1 MKTEKIMVID
11 TETVT
16 GTYGLLS
23 VGVVVLERNGEKITP
38 IDTYFGFSDE
48 FEYGFYFAQQYAY
61 AARNGIKRKSRREIE
76 AELADLVRRY
86 NVKTAFAY
94 NASFDKTVAEAYLPV
109 LQFTWLDLMKPARQ
123 ILAGAEHYPA
133 YKKLHPHIELTR
145 GGLLKRGYSV
155 ECVGRYLGLP
165 HETHVA
171 VEDAQMETEIAVQLG
186 LFSRASVC

>member
-1 MKTEKIMVID
+1 MQKIIVID

-23 VGVVVLERNGEKITP
+23 VGAVVLEWNGVKVTP
-38 IDTYFGFSDE
+38 LDTYFGFSNE
-48 FEYGFYFAQQYAY
+48 FEHGFYFAQQYAY
-61 AARNGIKRKSRREIE
+61 ALRNSVRRKPRREIE

-86 NVKTAFAY
+86 GVNTAFAY
-94 NASFDKTVAEAYLPV
+94 NAGFDKAVASAYLPT

-133 YKKLHPHIELTR
+133 YKKLHPHSELTR
-145 GGLLKRGYSV
+145 GGILKRGYSV
-155 ECVGRYLGLP
+155 DCVGRYLGLP

-171 VEDAQMETEIAVQLG
+171 IEDALMETEIAVRLG
-186 LFSRASVC
+186 LFDCASVC

>member
-1 MKTEKIMVID
+1 MRKTIVID

-23 VGVVVLERNGEKITP
+23 VGAVILERHGDSVNLLA
-38 IDTYFGFSDE
+38 TYFGFSDE
-48 FEYGFYFAQQYAY
+48 YEYGFYYAQQCAY
-61 AARNGIKRKSRREIE
+61 AKRHGVKRKPRSEIE
-76 AELADLVRRY
+76 SELADLVNRY
-86 NVKTAFAY
+86 AVSTAFAY
-94 NASFDKTVAEAYLPV
+94 NARFDKAVARAYLPT
-109 LQFTWLDLMKPARQ
+109 LRFDWLDLMKPARR
-123 ILAGAEHYPA
+123 ILASDEHYPA

-171 VEDAQMETEIAVQLG
+171 VEDAQMETEIAVRLG
-186 LFSRASVC
+186 LFDIAAVC